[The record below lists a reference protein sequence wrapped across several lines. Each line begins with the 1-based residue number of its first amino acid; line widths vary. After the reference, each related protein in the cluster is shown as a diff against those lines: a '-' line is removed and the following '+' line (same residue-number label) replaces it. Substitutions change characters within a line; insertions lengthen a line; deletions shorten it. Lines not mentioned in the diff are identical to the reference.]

1 MKHYNSS
8 GLQSTFDVPKTS
20 GTTTNQNA
28 NTTTSA
34 PSGDKNQES
43 GLNEWLNKGSQ
54 LIIQGG
60 QIVSAISQQRQ
71 TSGVAQQR
79 QAIKNACGRKP
90 LFGRKKKEE
99 YRKCAEGVIG
109 STTTDTN
116 TGGTDDTKT
125 LGGGGG
131 STSPILIGVG
141 VLALGVIGF
150 LLYKKFKK

>member
-20 GTTTNQNA
+20 GTTTTQNA

-34 PSGDKNQES
+34 PSGDKNQQG
-43 GLNEWLNKGSQ
+43 GLNDWLNKGSQ
-54 LIIQGG
+54 LIVQGG
-60 QIVSAISQQRQ
+60 QIVGAISQQRQ
-71 TSGVAQQR
+71 ASGVAQQR

-90 LFGRKKKEE
+90 LFSRKRKEE

-109 STTTDTN
+109 SNTDN
-116 TGGTDDTKT
+116 TGNIDDTKT

-150 LLYKKFKK
+150 LLYKKYKK